1 MNLEWLGHAG
11 FRITDGVVVYID
23 PYNIAGGPEA
33 DVIFVTHPH
42 FDHCS
47 PDDIKKIHGEETV
60 TVCPEDCDVP
70 GEVRTV
76 SAGDSLEVKGF
87 QIDVVPAYNIRKSF
101 HPKDKGFVGYII
113 TVDGQ
118 RVYHAGDTDLIPEMS
133 EVECDIA
140 LLPVSGT
147 YVMTAK
153 EAADAASQIK
163 TGLAVPMHYGGGVV
177 GTEEDASEV
186 ERLAEVPVE
195 IKTRS
200 G

>member
-11 FRITDGVVVYID
+11 FRITDGLVVYID
-23 PYNIAGGPEA
+23 PYNIAGGPKA
-33 DVIFVTHPH
+33 DVIFITHSH

-47 PDDIKKIHGEETV
+47 PDDIEKIRGEETI
-60 TVCPEDCDVP
+60 TVCPEDCYVP
-70 GEVRTV
+70 GEVRIV
-76 SAGDSLEVKGF
+76 SVGDDFEVKGLR
-87 QIDVVPAYNIRKSF
+87 IKAIPAYNNGKSF

-113 TVDGQ
+113 TVEEQ

-133 EVECDIA
+133 DVECDMA

-153 EAADAASQIK
+153 EAADAASRIK
-163 TGLAVPMHYGGGVV
+163 TSLAVPMHYGGGVV
-177 GTEEDASEV
+177 GTEEDAREF
-186 ERLAEVPVE
+186 ERLADVPVE
-195 IKTRS
+195 IKTIS

>member
-11 FRITDGVVVYID
+11 FRITGGVVVYID
-23 PYNIAGGPEA
+23 PYNIAMGPKA
-33 DVIFVTHPH
+33 DVIFVTHSH

-47 PDDIKKIHGEETV
+47 QDDIEKIRVEETI

-70 GEVRTV
+70 GEVRLV
-76 SAGDSLEVKGF
+76 SAGDSLEVKGLR
-87 QIDVVPAYNIRKSF
+87 IEVVPAYNIEKSF

-113 TVDGQ
+113 TVEGQ
-118 RVYHAGDTDLIPEMS
+118 RIYHAGDTDLIPEMS

-147 YVMTAK
+147 YVMAAK
-153 EAADAASQIK
+153 EAANAASQIK
-163 TGLAVPMHYGGGVV
+163 TKLAIPMHYGGGVI
-177 GTEEDASEV
+177 GTEEDAREF

-195 IKTRS
+195 IKTKS
-200 G
+200 

>member
-11 FRITDGVVVYID
+11 FRITGGVVVYID
-23 PYNIAGGPEA
+23 PYNIAMGPEA
-33 DVIFVTHPH
+33 DVIFVTHSH

-47 PDDIKKIHGEETV
+47 PDDIEKIRVEETV

-70 GEVRTV
+70 GEVRLV
-76 SAGDSLEVKGF
+76 SAGDSLEVKGLR
-87 QIDVVPAYNIRKSF
+87 IEVVPAYNIEKSF

-113 TVDGQ
+113 TVEGQ
-118 RVYHAGDTDLIPEMS
+118 RIYHAGDTDLIPEMS

-153 EAADAASQIK
+153 EAANAASQIK
-163 TGLAVPMHYGGGVV
+163 TKLAIPMHYGGGVI
-177 GTEEDASEV
+177 GTEEDAREF
-186 ERLAEVPVE
+186 ERLAKVPVE
-195 IKTRS
+195 IKTKS
-200 G
+200 